1 MKSVYMAV
9 VLLLFTCLSHAADED
24 QWETYK
30 GAWFSI
36 KYPSDFSVRPSLKS
50 KTSIKGYDSAYF
62 LSPDGAVEFYI
73 FSPQW
78 NGEPTDI
85 ELNPKLEEIVSEK
98 TDTKGDK
105 TVRWYTIGA
114 KDKSYLRSYV
124 DTQDKLQN
132 VRWVIGIK
140 YSNMDVYNTY
150 KERYQEFVKSLKQY
164 AD

>member
-1 MKSVYMAV
+1 
-9 VLLLFTCLSHAADED
+9 
-24 QWETYK
+24 
-30 GAWFSI
+30 
-36 KYPSDFSVRPSLKS
+36 VRPSLKI

-62 LSPDGAVEFYI
+62 VSPNGTVEFYV

-78 NGEPTDI
+78 KGKPTDI
-85 ELNPKLEEIVSEK
+85 EVNPKLEELISEK

-105 TVRWYTIGA
+105 SVRWYTIGA

-140 YSNMDVYNTY
+140 YSDSDSYNAH
-150 KERYQEFVKSLKQY
+150 KEKYQEFVKSLKQY